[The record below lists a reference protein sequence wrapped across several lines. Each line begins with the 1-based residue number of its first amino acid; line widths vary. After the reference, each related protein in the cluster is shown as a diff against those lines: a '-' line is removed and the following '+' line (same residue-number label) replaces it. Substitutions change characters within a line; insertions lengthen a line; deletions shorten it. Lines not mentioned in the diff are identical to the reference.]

1 MDGMLQKF
9 RSRQVAPD
17 LNRAQLMLQDH
28 LANYQSVADIYNFT
42 ITNGRDIL
50 KKVGTSE
57 SVTVSRE
64 EIKRFLE
71 ESEGKKD
78 EWASLWEHHK
88 SKLEESVKICEF
100 EQSISRVRVFS
111 GHSYLLSSLVLQ

>member
-1 MDGMLQKF
+1 MHKF

-28 LANYQSVADIYNFT
+28 LANYQSIADIYNFT
-42 ITNGRDIL
+42 INTGRDIL

-57 SVTVSRE
+57 SISISRE

-71 ESEGKKD
+71 QSESRTD

-88 SKLEESVKICEF
+88 IKLEESVKVCEF
-100 EQSISRVRVFS
+100 EQAISKVKE
-111 GHSYLLSSLVLQ
+111 